1 MLNGNRD
8 EHWRARNLIR
18 LDEALHRA
26 TSRPQQL
33 LLLCRKAGAL
43 ARLSLVEDARRL
55 IRGLRQENEG
65 HEPQLAAWIMLAEGL
80 VDHFDSLGAYSVDR
94 FKRAYAIG
102 TAIGDTELA
111 ALSAAWLANAALI
124 DGNAGAIAAP
134 LTQAFRLASA
144 DQHEALGRASLV
156 VADALSWS
164 GERAQAKPWYRQA
177 RHHAIED
184 GDIAMQSVLLFN
196 EAAFRVAALVM
207 ADCRGE
213 QDAQETR
220 FTAMTVESVAT
231 LDFGIGLQ
239 RLTSMVPLLRAE
251 VCTVEQRWT
260 DALALLEPNVRLAGV
275 HGQARI
281 APKYLAEMAYCH
293 ASLGDTARSIEYLER
308 ALRDAVECTDQDDLF
323 VLFSRAAAVT
333 ALAGQ
338 DSEAQAHRL
347 RAARCL
353 AEFQAFQGGLRTLVQ
368 ELVDQLPAPA
378 T

>member
-18 LDEALHRA
+18 LDEALQRA

-43 ARLSLVEDARRL
+43 ARLSLVDDARML
-55 IRGLRQENEG
+55 IRGLRQENQA

-80 VDHFDSLGAYSVDR
+80 VDHFDSLGDYSADR
-94 FKRAYAIG
+94 FKRAHALGI
-102 TAIGDTELA
+102 AIGDTELA
-111 ALSAAWLANAALI
+111 ALAAAWLASAALI
-124 DGNAGAIAAP
+124 DGDAGAIASP
-134 LTQAFRLASA
+134 LTQAFALAGP
-144 DQHEALGRASLV
+144 DQHETLSRASLV
-156 VADALSWS
+156 MADALSWS
-164 GERAQAKPWYRQA
+164 GERAQSKPWYRQA

-184 GDIAMQSVLLFN
+184 GDIAMQSVVLFN
-196 EAAFRVAALVM
+196 EAAFRVAALVV

-220 FTAMTVESVAT
+220 FMAMTVESIAT

-251 VCTVEQRWT
+251 VCTVEQRWA

-281 APKYLAEMAYCH
+281 APKFLAEMAYCH
-293 ASLGDTARSIEYLER
+293 ARLGDTQRSIEYLDR
-308 ALRDAVECTDQDDLF
+308 ALRDAGECTDQDDLF
-323 VLFSRAAAVT
+323 VLFSRATTVT
-333 ALAGQ
+333 ALAGREAQ
-338 DSEAQAHRL
+338 AQAHRL

-353 AEFQAFQGGLRTLVQ
+353 AEFLAFQDGLRPWVHDLVG
-368 ELVDQLPAPA
+368 QLPAPA
-378 T
+378 G

>member
-8 EHWRARNLIR
+8 DYWRARNLIR
-18 LDEALHRA
+18 LDEALQQASSRA
-26 TSRPQQL
+26 QQL

-43 ARLSLVEDARRL
+43 ARLSLVEDARML

-65 HEPQLAAWIMLAEGL
+65 YEPQLAAWIMFAEGL
-80 VDHFDSLGAYSVDR
+80 VDHFDSLGAYSADR
-94 FKRAYAIG
+94 FKRAYAIAA
-102 TAIGDTELA
+102 AIGDTELA

-124 DGNAGAIAAP
+124 GGNAGAIATP
-134 LTQAFRLASA
+134 LTQAFRLATA
-144 DQHEALGRASLV
+144 EQHEALGRASLV

-164 GERAQAKPWYRQA
+164 GERAQSKPWYRQA

-196 EAAFRVAALVM
+196 EAAFRVAALVV

-213 QDAQETR
+213 QDTQETR

-251 VCTVEQRWT
+251 VCTVEQRWAE
-260 DALALLEPNVRLAGV
+260 ALALFESNVRLAGV
-275 HGQARI
+275 HGQSRL

-293 ASLGDTARSIEYLER
+293 AQLGDAALALEVVSR
-308 ALRDAVECTDQDDLF
+308 ALSESVGCTDMDDLF
-323 VLFSRAAAVT
+323 VLFSRAAAVM
-333 ALAGQ
+333 ALAGDEGQ
-338 DSEAQAHRL
+338 AQSHRA

-353 AEFQAFQGGLRTLVQ
+353 AEFQAFQGGLRQMVM
-368 ELVDQLPAPA
+368 ELVAQLPAPS